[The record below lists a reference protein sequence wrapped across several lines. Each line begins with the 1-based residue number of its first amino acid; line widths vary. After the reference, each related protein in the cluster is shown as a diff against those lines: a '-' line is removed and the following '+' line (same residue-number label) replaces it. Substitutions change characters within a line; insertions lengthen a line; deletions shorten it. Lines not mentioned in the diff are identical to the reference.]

1 MMLRLVPE
9 EQCEG
14 CIGEGMLTCL
24 QDAMERKLSEN
35 AQNPCTVPTQPK
47 TGILSAIKTIGYES
61 FITPLRDDKVFGV
74 LGEERPRQEQLQKHR
89 Q

>member
-1 MMLRLVPE
+1 MMLRFVPE

-47 TGILSAIKTIGYES
+47 TGYLS
-61 FITPLRDDKVFGV
+61 LDKSLVSKNLLTRSG
-74 LGEERPRQEQLQKHR
+74 
-89 Q
+89 